1 MSKAISFTYSLD
13 PPASVPAA
21 SATHNGVPVPTS
33 GGESFPITPAQ
44 SSRSATHAFYT
55 DASAQ
60 LLAVQARVNE
70 VLTAWKDAIGDAEKH
85 KEATG
90 KVAYGQG
97 KAQRLMQ
104 ANKADEAAAD
114 DDEEEEDEESDE

>member
-1 MSKAISFTYSLD
+1 MSEAISFTYSLD
-13 PPASVPAA
+13 PPASVPAS

-33 GGESFPITPAQ
+33 GTESFPITPGH

-55 DASAQ
+55 DASTQ
-60 LLAVQARVNE
+60 LLAVQARINE

-97 KAQRLMQ
+97 KAQRLMA
-104 ANKADEAAAD
+104 ANKADEVE
-114 DDEEEEDEESDE
+114 DDEDEDEDSEE